1 MRLLFPNRNDSCRA
15 GPLAFT
21 LPEMLIAM
29 TIFSMVIAGMITI
42 HIFGLRVYTLAAT
55 KLTATAG
62 CRKALNSIRDQ
73 VRQAKLV
80 DIGTC
85 SSGPASF
92 SSLGLT
98 NVQVGNALRLSLTN
112 NWTNGYT
119 LYYLDTTLITTNYL
133 VQIAVTN
140 IGGSSNA
147 SFLSTNILA
156 SYVTNSDI
164 FTAQDYWGN
173 NLTNENSTDNQL
185 QSIPNR
191 LVVYVKLQFY
201 QWEYPIAKVGAS
213 NAWNAY
219 DYYQLRTR
227 ITRRAWN

>member
-1 MRLLFPNRNDSCRA
+1 MKLFSLNRNDSCRA
-15 GPLAFT
+15 GRSAFT
-21 LPEMLIAM
+21 LAEMLIAM

-92 SSLGLT
+92 NSLGLT
-98 NVQVGNALRLSLTN
+98 NVQVGNAMRLSFTN

-119 LYYLDTTLITTNYL
+119 MFFLDTTLATTNYL
-133 VQIAVTN
+133 KQCMVTN
-140 IGGSSNA
+140 IGGGSNTT
-147 SFLSTNILA
+147 FLTTNILA
-156 SYVTNSDI
+156 SYITNSDI
-164 FTAQDYWGN
+164 FTAQDYLGN
-173 NLTNENSTDNQL
+173 NLTNENETDSQL
-185 QSIPNR
+185 ESIPNR

-201 QWEYPIAKVGAS
+201 QWEYPIAQVGNS